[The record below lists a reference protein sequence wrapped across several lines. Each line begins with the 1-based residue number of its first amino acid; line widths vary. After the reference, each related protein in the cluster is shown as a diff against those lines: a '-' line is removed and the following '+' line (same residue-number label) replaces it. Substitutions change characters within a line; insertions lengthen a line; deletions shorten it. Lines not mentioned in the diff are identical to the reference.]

1 MKPKQTKSQPST
13 QVFETYKQLLTEF
26 ISFKSI
32 STDSDYK
39 SEMIKTVDW
48 LKNLFLKNDFKVDV
62 IIGKNSNPL
71 LVAKLVVSP
80 ELPTTL
86 VYGHYDVQPAAI
98 EDGWSNDPFILTEK
112 KGKLVARGVVD
123 NKGQVLIHIVSVI
136 EAYKNNTLGQN
147 VIFLIEGNEE
157 SGNLDLAK
165 QLKEYKKEFACDQI
179 IISDG
184 EVVGENPTLEASLRG
199 GGNIRV
205 EMRTA
210 PSDQHS
216 GINGGAIP
224 NAPVELMKILAGL
237 KDKNNKVA
245 ISDFYKGAPKITAAQ
260 LKNNKMLGTDKEFMT
275 LSGVK
280 GLVCEKGLDPNT
292 QTGLRPTLEV
302 SGFSSGYTGNGFKN
316 IVPAYA
322 EARVNIR
329 TVAGQDSQQVINS
342 VIAHIK
348 KLAPKYVDLK
358 ITSVDPY
365 PAIMLPVDGPYAQFL
380 TKLLEESYGKK
391 LVIHYVGGGLPIVE
405 DFKTI
410 LKGSIYLVPFGN
422 DGCNMHGI
430 DENFKIGH
438 IKKALSFANK
448 FWETRFEE

>member
-1 MKPKQTKSQPST
+1 MTSQT
-13 QVFETYKQLLTEF
+13 FETYKQLLAEF

-39 SEMIKTVDW
+39 LEMIKTVDW
-48 LKNLFLKNDFKVDV
+48 LKNLFLKNNFKVD
-62 IIGKNSNPL
+62 IIVGKNSNPL

-86 VYGHYDVQPAAI
+86 VYGHYDVQPASF
-98 EDGWSNDPFILTEK
+98 EDGWSNDPFTLTEK

-136 EAYKNNTLGQN
+136 EAYKNNTLSQN

-157 SGNLDLAK
+157 SGNDDLAK
-165 QLKEYKKEFACDQI
+165 QLKEYKKEFSCDQI

-199 GGNIRV
+199 GGNIRI

-237 KDKNNKVA
+237 KDKNNKVVV
-245 ISDFYKGAPKITAAQ
+245 SDFYKGAPKITAAH
-260 LKNNKMLGTDKEFMT
+260 LKNNKMLGSEKEFMA

-302 SGFSSGYTGNGFKN
+302 SGFNSGYTGNGFKN
-316 IVPAYA
+316 IVPAYSD
-322 EARVNIR
+322 ARVNVR
-329 TVAGQDSQQVINS
+329 TVVGQDSNQVINS
-342 VIAHIK
+342 VITHIK
-348 KLAPKYVDLK
+348 KLAPNYVDLK

-365 PAIMLPVDGPYAQFL
+365 PAISLPVDTPYAKFL
-380 TKLLEESYGKK
+380 ISLLEESYSKK
-391 LVIHYVGGGLPIVE
+391 VLIKYVGGGIPVVD
-405 DFKTI
+405 DFKKV
-410 LKGSIYLVPFGN
+410 LGKPVYLVSMGN
-422 DGCNMHGI
+422 DDCNMHGL

-438 IKKALSFANK
+438 IKKALGFANK
-448 FWETRFEE
+448 FWETRFEK